1 MFNPAA
7 DEVAAGLT
15 DLALFSAARTH
26 TRSPNTLPPGTLLFA
41 RNMRISSGQEFLS
54 TPHWSHNGGL

>member
-1 MFNPAA
+1 MFNPAAA

-26 TRSPNTLPPGTLLFA
+26 TRPPNTLPPGTLLFA
-41 RNMRISSGQEFLS
+41 RNMRISSGQEF
-54 TPHWSHNGGL
+54 